1 MKKTG
6 MFKKFFATV
15 AAPIMKAASNVWV
28 SVLPKNAYLKF
39 MRKHDV
45 AGVFNDVS
53 DETLLKGRAEVRIYT
68 VIKAAVMAIGMF
80 LGYVLFKKYYA

>member
-1 MKKTG
+1 MKIG
-6 MFKKFFATV
+6 MFKKFFSTIS
-15 AAPIMKAASNVWV
+15 APIVKAAANIYLSI
-28 SVLPKNAYLKF
+28 LPKKAYLKF

>member
-1 MKKTG
+1 
-6 MFKKFFATV
+6 MFKKFFSTIS
-15 AAPIMKAASNVWV
+15 APIVKAAANIYLSI
-28 SVLPKNAYLKF
+28 LPKKAYLKF

>member
-1 MKKTG
+1 MKTG
-6 MFKKFFATV
+6 MFKKFFSTIS
-15 AAPIMKAASNVWV
+15 APIVKAAANIYLSI
-28 SVLPKNAYLKF
+28 LPKKAYLKF

>member
-1 MKKTG
+1 MKTG

-15 AAPIMKAASNVWV
+15 SAPIVKAAANSYL
-28 SVLPKNAYLKF
+28 SILPKKAYLKF

-68 VIKAAVMAIGMF
+68 VIKAAAMTIGMF

>member
-1 MKKTG
+1 MKTG
-6 MFKKFFATV
+6 MFKKFFSTIS
-15 AAPIMKAASNVWV
+15 APIVKAAANIYLSI
-28 SVLPKNAYLKF
+28 LPKKAYLKF

-68 VIKAAVMAIGMF
+68 VIKAAAMTIGIF

>member
-1 MKKTG
+1 MKTG
-6 MFKKFFATV
+6 MFKKFFSTIS
-15 AAPIMKAASNVWV
+15 APIVKAAANIYLSI
-28 SVLPKNAYLKF
+28 LPKKAYLKF

-68 VIKAAVMAIGMF
+68 VIKVAVMAIGMF

>member
-1 MKKTG
+1 MKTG
-6 MFKKFFATV
+6 MFKKFFSTIS
-15 AAPIMKAASNVWV
+15 APIVKAAANIYLSI
-28 SVLPKNAYLKF
+28 LPKKAYLKF

-45 AGVFNDVS
+45 AGVFNDAS

>member
-1 MKKTG
+1 MKTG
-6 MFKKFFATV
+6 MFKKFFSTIS
-15 AAPIMKAASNVWV
+15 APIVKAAANIYLSI
-28 SVLPKNAYLKF
+28 LPKKAYLKF
-39 MRKHDV
+39 MRKHDI

-80 LGYVLFKKYYA
+80 LGMAIYKKCHV

>member
-1 MKKTG
+1 MKTG
-6 MFKKFFATV
+6 MFKKFFSTIS
-15 AAPIMKAASNVWV
+15 APIVKAAANIYLSI
-28 SVLPKNAYLKF
+28 LPKKAYLKF

-68 VIKAAVMAIGMF
+68 VIKAAAMTIGMF

>member
-1 MKKTG
+1 MKTG
-6 MFKKFFATV
+6 MFKKFFSTIS
-15 AAPIMKAASNVWV
+15 APIVKAAANIYLSI
-28 SVLPKNAYLKF
+28 LPKKAYLKF

-80 LGYVLFKKYYA
+80 LGYVLYKKYYA

>member
-1 MKKTG
+1 
-6 MFKKFFATV
+6 MFNQCLSTIS
-15 AAPIMKAASNVWV
+15 APIVKAAANIYLSI
-28 SVLPKNAYLKF
+28 LPKKAYLKF

-68 VIKAAVMAIGMF
+68 VLKAAVMAIGMF
-80 LGYVLFKKYYA
+80 LGYVLFKTYYA

>member
-1 MKKTG
+1 MKTG
-6 MFKKFFATV
+6 MFKKFFSTIS
-15 AAPIMKAASNVWV
+15 APIVKAAANIYLSI
-28 SVLPKNAYLKF
+28 LPKKAYLKF
-39 MRKHDV
+39 MRKHDI

>member
-1 MKKTG
+1 MKTV
-6 MFKKFFATV
+6 MFKKFFSTIS
-15 AAPIMKAASNVWV
+15 APIVKAAANIYLSI
-28 SVLPKNAYLKF
+28 LPKKAYLKF

-68 VIKAAVMAIGMF
+68 VIKAAAMTIGMF